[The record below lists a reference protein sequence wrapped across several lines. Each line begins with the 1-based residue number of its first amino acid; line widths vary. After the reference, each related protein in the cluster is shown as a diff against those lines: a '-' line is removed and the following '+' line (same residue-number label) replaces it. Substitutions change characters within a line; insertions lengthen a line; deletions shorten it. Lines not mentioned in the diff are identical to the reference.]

1 MIIDLGTDRTMPEV
15 RSKSALRRNL
25 LSAAVALNL
34 ILAAALGGS
43 AVAHQ
48 ALRPVAAAP
57 ATVRDNF
64 VLLGDHLFV
73 LGFAGN
79 RIDAYAVPGGAHLWQ
94 ATTSRPVAFFRA
106 DTRAEVLLLQ
116 NEGDG
121 ASGQVSALVAG
132 TGRVLWRR
140 EESRLPNVDFFQG
153 AALLLAGAGKTGA
166 ALVLMDL
173 NTGAERW
180 SHPFPAGSAVLAGS
194 PGYLVVQS
202 PAGIVEL
209 LDERDGRTVVSGRLD
224 AASDTAG
231 PDDASPPSGP
241 SVYPTGELVLTLHAQ
256 ANGTVVTAY
265 RATTFERV
273 WQVTTEESVH
283 NIAGCGPVICLNAD
297 QRVTAVDPSTGRT
310 IWRREAV
317 TVAGA
322 VDGWLQA
329 RAAHADGGNIV
340 LLQPTTGSIRLSVT
354 DWTWVPGSDLGGE
367 FLLTR
372 SQPGL
377 FGVWVGSGDAAKE
390 RIAVRGWL
398 PEAVNSQCQVS
409 EAEPGQRYLACPM
422 RNGGVRV
429 WRYEP

>member
-1 MIIDLGTDRTMPEV
+1 MIIDLGTVRTMPEP
-15 RSKSALRRNL
+15 RSKLALRRNL
-25 LSAAVALNL
+25 LSAAVALDL
-34 ILAAALGGS
+34 ILAGALGGS

-48 ALRPVAAAP
+48 ALRPVTSAP
-57 ATVRDNF
+57 ATVRDTF

-79 RIDAYAVPGGAHLWQ
+79 RIDAYAVAGGAHLWQ

-140 EESRLPNVDFFQG
+140 EDSRLLNVEFFQG
-153 AALLLAGAGKTGA
+153 AALLLAGAGQTGA
-166 ALVLMDL
+166 ALVLVDL

-180 SHPFPAGSAVLAGS
+180 SHPFAAGSAVVTGS

-202 PAGIVEL
+202 PAGEVEL

-224 AASDTAG
+224 AAPDTAG

-241 SVYPTGELVLTLHAQ
+241 SVYPAGELMLTLHAQ

-265 RATTFERV
+265 RATTFGRV
-273 WQVTTEESVH
+273 WQVTTEEPVRGV
-283 NIAGCGPVICLNAD
+283 AGCGPVVCFNAD
-297 QRVTAVDPSTGRT
+297 EGVTAVDPSTGRT
-310 IWRREAV
+310 IWRRAAV
-317 TVAGA
+317 TGA
-322 VDGWLQA
+322 IAVGGWLQA
-329 RAAHADGGNIV
+329 RAANADGGNIV
-340 LLQPTTGSIRLSVT
+340 LLQPTTGSVRLGLT
-354 DWTWVPGSDLGGE
+354 DWALAAGSDLGGE

-377 FGVWVGSGDAAKE
+377 LGVWVGSGDAAKE

-398 PEAVNSQCQVS
+398 PDAVNSQCQVS

-422 RNGGVRV
+422 RHGGVRV